1 VITLIITGILAML
14 SMLGYGMYQ
23 NMANK

>member
-23 NMANK
+23 GMNK